1 MNIKIINIY
10 EEFRKIKVIEKN
22 NNEEIIYDFIYPA
35 SYMEHKNHKIL
46 IDTLIDLSKQNIFP
60 KVLITLDEK
69 EEFACNQYPNKS
81 KPNTKFVYHS
91 SDTFLLGLALNNL
104 LKERDENESYARI
117 YEKREYNIK
126 KTCCRYGK
134 SRSKTP

>member
-69 EEFACNQYPNKS
+69 SLLKINFHEIVKKYKLNFFELAPGPINTRMRLGKKENK
-81 KPNTKFVYHS
+81 K
-91 SDTFLLGLALNNL
+91 NL
-104 LKERDENESYARI
+104 LQPVDIAKICFALSEINKNAY
-117 YEKREYNIK
+117 K
-126 KTCCRYGK
+126 KA
-134 SRSKTP
+134 RSKNPL